1 MSRNGAFLMSRE
13 IFDNPIWSD
22 PLKFRLF
29 FFIVGNAVFSD
40 DGVNYSGIQVKR
52 GQFLRSLRNLQDDL
66 TYREG
71 RGNAI
76 KKPPLETLRRKIKE
90 LEKEGRITT
99 KSTEYGT
106 LFTVVNYDKY
116 QGFDHY
122 KSGEMGQ
129 QWDSDESASG
139 QRWDNNNNVNND
151 NNVNNVV
158 VDNDTAGNFERAII
172 DRYMQL
178 AGIGGFDIPER
189 DKTAVR
195 QVINAGIPIEMIL
208 ALLDQCFR
216 DYQPRHARDKINSF
230 NYCATYIMNKYYQK
244 KEGVNNVYPFN
255 SRSYGGTKSQSQS
268 KPEPILGENFS
279 GRVRRNRA

>member
-1 MSRNGAFLMSRE
+1 MSRE

-40 DGVNYSGIQVKR
+40 DGVNYGGIQVKR

-90 LEKEGRITT
+90 LEKEGRITA

-116 QGFDHY
+116 QGFEHY
-122 KSGEMGQ
+122 QNSQMRQ
-129 QWDSDESASG
+129 QWDSNETAMR

-151 NNVNNVV
+151 LYTTTATTETPVQLFEKLLCRLSPSQMDRLYQWQDDFGGQAEIINEAIKIADDKNKRYFGFVEFLLREWANNNL
-158 VDNDTAGNFERAII
+158 TSLERVRAYEQEKF
-172 DRYMQL
+172 RK
-178 AGIGGFDIPER
+178 ESR
-189 DKTAVR
+189 HDK
-195 QVINAGIPIEMIL
+195 
-208 ALLDQCFR
+208 
-216 DYQPRHARDKINSF
+216 KIS
-230 NYCATYIMNKYYQK
+230 Q
-244 KEGVNNVYPFN
+244 
-255 SRSYGGTKSQSQS
+255 YGG
-268 KPEPILGENFS
+268 GS
-279 GRVRRNRA
+279 GRPATKTLEQVLREADEAKRVWGG

>member
-40 DGVNYSGIQVKR
+40 DGVNYGGIQVER

-76 KKPPLETLRRKIKE
+76 KKPPIETLRRKIKE

-106 LFTVVNYDKY
+106 LFTVLNYDKY

-122 KSGEMGQ
+122 KNNEMRQ
-129 QWDSDESASG
+129 QWDSDETSLG
-139 QRWDNNNNVNND
+139 QRWDNNNND
-151 NNVNNVV
+151 KNVNKEKDYTSKIKDLLTVYASKIPGFIELNKQYWDVIRETRATGKIAESVIYKNMKMWEKYDPVV
-158 VDNDTAGNFERAII
+158 IQYALKTHIEMHKGKKENYTLGIMRHTPVDEAEDRLNSKVTNLHDYKKQKQEQPQGRYIPPTAEVDF
-172 DRYMQL
+172 
-178 AGIGGFDIPER
+178 
-189 DKTAVR
+189 
-195 QVINAGIPIEMIL
+195 NAGE
-208 ALLDQCFR
+208 
-216 DYQPRHARDKINSF
+216 
-230 NYCATYIMNKYYQK
+230 
-244 KEGVNNVYPFN
+244 E
-255 SRSYGGTKSQSQS
+255 
-268 KPEPILGENFS
+268 
-279 GRVRRNRA
+279 

>member
-40 DGVNYSGIQVKR
+40 DGVNYEGIQVKR

-90 LEKEGRITT
+90 LEKEGRITA

-116 QGFDHY
+116 QGFEHY
-122 KSGEMGQ
+122 QNSQMRQ
-129 QWDSDESASG
+129 QWDSNETAVR
-139 QRWDNNNNVNND
+139 QRWDNNNND
-151 NNVNNVV
+151 KNVNNKSQRKYAEDSVYV
-158 VDNDTAGNFERAII
+158 KLAKYFVEQIRNNNPEFKDPNYQRWANDIRL
-172 DRYMQL
+172 MM
-178 AGIGGFDIPER
+178 ER
-189 DKTAVR
+189 DNRTEEQIRYLMKWVQQDDFEMANVLSPSKLRKRFDQLVMKVKAERKRMENVIPYR
-195 QVINAGIPIEMIL
+195 QKQDYQEYQGRYIPDTFVLDYNAGE
-208 ALLDQCFR
+208 D
-216 DYQPRHARDKINSF
+216 
-230 NYCATYIMNKYYQK
+230 
-244 KEGVNNVYPFN
+244 
-255 SRSYGGTKSQSQS
+255 
-268 KPEPILGENFS
+268 
-279 GRVRRNRA
+279 

>member
-106 LFTVVNYDKY
+106 LFTIVNYDKY

-129 QWDSDESASG
+129 QWDSNGTAMG
-139 QRWDNNNNVNND
+139 QRWDNNKNVKNIEDEEETNPVALYERNFFPLTPMQIESIWD
-151 NNVNNVV
+151 WVDDFKGNQEVICMAIKETALKNPSSPFKYLTRILVDWHKRKLFTLEDVLKAKEQYEKSKVIHLERKKQKQEQPQGRYIPKDAV
-158 VDNDTAGNFERAII
+158 VD
-172 DRYMQL
+172 
-178 AGIGGFDIPER
+178 
-189 DKTAVR
+189 
-195 QVINAGIPIEMIL
+195 INAGEDP
-208 ALLDQCFR
+208 
-216 DYQPRHARDKINSF
+216 NW
-230 NYCATYIMNKYYQK
+230 TWK
-244 KEGVNNVYPFN
+244 KPF
-255 SRSYGGTKSQSQS
+255 
-268 KPEPILGENFS
+268 
-279 GRVRRNRA
+279 

>member
-1 MSRNGAFLMSRE
+1 MQGWIKLYRE
-13 IFDNPIWSD
+13 VLETDLWYD
-22 PLKFRLF
+22 VTTFRLF
-29 FFIVGNAVFSD
+29 TYLLLNATHH
-40 DGVNYSGIQVKR
+40 DGIKKGGVELKR
-52 GQFLRSLRNLQDDL
+52 GQWIRSYRKLAQDL
-66 TYREG
+66 AYKEG
-71 RGNAI
+71 RGVKEYSI
-76 KKPPLETLRRKIKE
+76 KTISKCVKKLVDAGTITVEETKQ
-90 LEKEGRITT
+90 
-99 KSTEYGT
+99 GT
-106 LFTVVNYDKY
+106 LFTIVNYAKY
-116 QGFDHY
+116 QDKQEFKKETGN
-122 KSGEMGQ
+122 
-129 QWDSDESASG
+129 ASG
-139 QRWDNNNNVNND
+139 NEVETNGERSGNNNKNGNNGENVNN
-151 NNVNNVV
+151 VVV